1 MNTTTQIYVVQV
13 RNMDT
18 DAPYRIVGAYSTK
31 ELADAAG
38 EAACEIW
45 EEGRMHHTVHILALD
60 DMINGV
66 HRSEL

>member
-1 MNTTTQIYVVQV
+1 MNTTTQVYVVQV

-18 DAPYRIVGAYSTK
+18 EAPYRIVGAYSTK

-38 EAACEIW
+38 EAACELW
-45 EEGRMHHTVHILALD
+45 EEGRMHHTVHIFALD